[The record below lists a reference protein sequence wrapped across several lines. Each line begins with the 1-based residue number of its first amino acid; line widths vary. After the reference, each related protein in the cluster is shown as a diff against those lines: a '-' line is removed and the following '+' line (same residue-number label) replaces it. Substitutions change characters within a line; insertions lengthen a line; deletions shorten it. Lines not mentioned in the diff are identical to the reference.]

1 MERLKEKSA
10 LIRQLSVIV
19 LAFLTMAVSDAVD
32 TKARR
37 ENKGRNAL
45 QGQPA
50 VVSRVPSSTLVA
62 PMNVPRPLSRSS
74 PVIVLTPSLTAPS
87 AMLRLI
93 GLAETPAPT
102 LTGWPRRLPLLLFA
116 HPSDVPRQLPLVSS
130 LVELTQTAFA
140 PPPTLRSVAFLVR
153 TETSLYHRVSL
164 DDFGRLA
171 GTPTPTSQVA
181 LADARGS
188 VPPLGPPRR
197 ALLSLHLKDADIGNV
212 LRVLSEKSGLNI
224 VTDSAVTGRKI
235 TVDLENV
242 TVEQALD
249 LICAANGLAYQ
260 RRDNAVLVSTPER
273 LGAAVTTA
281 SEAMVLKHA
290 DLATVKDVV
299 DKILSSQG
307 SVRVVPDANVLIVT
321 DNPATVAL
329 IKQLVASL
337 DAPTKLVP
345 LTTEVISLQRA
356 KAADVEEAVRG
367 LLSPQGTVRLV
378 AAANALVVTDVAEK
392 IGVIKQIATGMDAPQ
407 EEPKAVEV
415 FLLRHLSAE
424 QVRDALKALVPD
436 EKDIQ
441 ANKETN
447 SLTIRATA
455 PVMER
460 LRTLIHQLDSAA
472 LREEKH
478 AEVIPL
484 KYADPRAVREI
495 LMKFGLG
502 TESSIQLYTGEAGFS
517 GSRTISGSAISGVG
531 GTNGGGAPGAEGGS
545 PLGGV
550 GSSGSVGGG
559 TQGVLSFPSN
569 ISTTPRNFLV
579 VLDTPSAIARIR
591 TVAETLDRRPRM
603 LVIEV
608 KVVEV
613 NTTDIKSLGISSV
626 GGPAAQ
632 PQPPGTAPATAN
644 AQANQTT
651 GNFSIDAGTGTV
663 GFDNTL
669 VDATR
674 IGITLNALLQ
684 TRRARLL
691 ANPKITTVDGQQAIV
706 FIGDQVPIIET
717 FALNLAQS
725 ASTVRFVP
733 VGITLNLKPRLDT
746 NDYITMEVDSVV
758 SLVTAV
764 IDTGTTRAPQI
775 GTREASTLVRVKQ
788 GEALIIG
795 GLLREEEINNLS
807 KFPLLGDLPV
817 LGGLFRNRTKSKLQT
832 EIVILLTPKVMQ
844 EAAG

>member
-1 MERLKEKSA
+1 MEKLKGKSA
-10 LIRQLSVIV
+10 LIRQLSLIP
-19 LAFLTMAVSDAVD
+19 LAFVTIAASGAVD
-32 TKARR
+32 MKA
-37 ENKGRNAL
+37 NLGDKGRNAP
-45 QGQPA
+45 QGQPSA
-50 VVSRVPSSTLVA
+50 VSRVPSSTLVD
-62 PMNVPRPLSRSS
+62 PMTVPRPLRA
-74 PVIVLTPSLTAPS
+74 SLPIILLKPIASMPS
-87 AMLRLI
+87 ATLRLSD
-93 GLAETPAPT
+93 LVETPVPT
-102 LTGWPRRLPLLLFA
+102 LTGWQGRPPLLLLA
-116 HPSDVPRQLPLVSS
+116 HPSDVPQQLPFVSS
-130 LVELTQTAFA
+130 LIKLTQTAFA
-140 PPPTLRSVAFLVR
+140 PPPPLRSVAFLVR
-153 TETSLYHRVSL
+153 TETSLCHRVS
-164 DDFGRLA
+164 DDLVENTRSPRTYSLLSA
-171 GTPTPTSQVA
+171 A
-181 LADARGS
+181 S
-188 VPPLGPPRR
+188 VPPLGPPRS

-235 TVDLENV
+235 IVDLENV

-260 RRDNAVLVSTPER
+260 RRGNAVLVSTPER

-321 DNPATVAL
+321 DSPATVAL

-337 DAPTKLVP
+337 DTPTKSVA
-345 LTTEVISLQRA
+345 LTTEVISFQRA
-356 KAADVEEAVRG
+356 KAADVEESVRG
-367 LLSPQGTVRLV
+367 LLSPQGTARVV

-392 IGVIKQIATGMDAPQ
+392 VGVIKQIATGMDAPK

-415 FLLRHLSAE
+415 FLLRNLSAE

-447 SLTIRATA
+447 SLTVRAAA

-460 LRTLIHQLDSAA
+460 LRTLITQLDSAA
-472 LREEKH
+472 VREEKH

-502 TESSIQLYTGEAGFS
+502 TDTSIQLYTGEAGFN
-517 GSRTISGSAISGVG
+517 GSRTISGSAVSGVG
-531 GTNGGGAPGAEGGS
+531 GSSGGGASAPGAEVPTSVGMGGLGGS
-545 PLGGV
+545 
-550 GSSGSVGGG
+550 GSLGGG
-559 TQGVLSFPSN
+559 TQGVLSFSSN
-569 ISTTPRNFLV
+569 TSTTPRNFLV

-591 TVAETLDRRPRM
+591 TVAETLDQRPRM

-608 KVVEV
+608 KVLEV
-613 NTTDIKSLGISSV
+613 NATDIKNLGISSV

-632 PQPPGTAPATAN
+632 PQPPGTAPSTAN
-644 AQANQTT
+644 AQANQTS
-651 GNFSIDAGTGTV
+651 GNFSIEAGTGNI

-674 IGITLNALLQ
+674 IGVTLNALIQ

-706 FIGDQVPIIET
+706 FIGDQVPIIEA

-807 KFPLLGDLPV
+807 KFPLLGDLPF

-832 EIVILLTPKVMQ
+832 EIVILLTPRVIQ

>member
-1 MERLKEKSA
+1 MEKLKGKSA
-10 LIRQLSVIV
+10 LICQFSLIT
-19 LAFLTMAVSDAVD
+19 LALVTLAARGAVD
-32 TKARR
+32 TKARLG
-37 ENKGRNAL
+37 NKRR
-45 QGQPA
+45 QGQPSVA
-50 VVSRVPSSTLVA
+50 SRVPSSTRVD
-62 PMNVPRPLSRSS
+62 PMTVPRPLRASLPLILWKPLAS
-74 PVIVLTPSLTAPS
+74 TPSAT
-87 AMLRLI
+87 LRLI

-102 LTGWPRRLPLLLFA
+102 LTGWQGRLPLLLFA
-116 HPSDVPRQLPLVSS
+116 CPSDVPRQLPLVSS
-130 LVELTQTAFA
+130 LIELTQTAFA

-153 TETSLYHRVSL
+153 TETSLYHRVS
-164 DDFGRLA
+164 DDEFVGSA
-171 GTPTPTSQVA
+171 GTLAPPSKTYA
-181 LADARGS
+181 LLSATS
-188 VPPLGPPRR
+188 VPPLGPPRS

-235 TVDLENV
+235 TVDLESV

-260 RRDNAVLVSTPER
+260 RRGNAVLVSTPER
-273 LGAAVTTA
+273 LGAAVTTV
-281 SEAMVLKHA
+281 SEAVVIQHA
-290 DLATVKDVV
+290 KLATVKEVV
-299 DKILSSQG
+299 DKVLSSQG
-307 SVRVVPDANVLIVT
+307 SVRVIEDANVLIVT
-321 DNPATVAL
+321 DSPATVAL
-329 IKQLVASL
+329 VKQLVASL
-337 DAPTKLVP
+337 DTPTKPIP
-345 LTTEVISLQRA
+345 LTTEVISFQRA

-367 LLSPQGTVRLV
+367 LLSPQGTVRVV

-392 IGVIKQIATGMDAPQ
+392 VGVIKQIATGMDAPK

-447 SLTIRATA
+447 SLTVRATA

-460 LRTLIHQLDSAA
+460 LRTLINQLDSAA
-472 LREEKH
+472 MREEKQ

-502 TESSIQLYTGEAGFS
+502 TDASIQLYTGEAGFN
-517 GSRTISGSAISGVG
+517 GSRTISGSAVSGVG
-531 GTNGGGAPGAEGGS
+531 GGGGASAAGAEGSS
-545 PLGGV
+545 PLGGLGGG
-550 GSSGSVGGG
+550 GSLGGG
-559 TQGVLSFPSN
+559 TQGVLSFSSN
-569 ISTTPRNFLV
+569 TSTTPRNFLV

-608 KVVEV
+608 KVLEV
-613 NTTDIKSLGISSV
+613 NTTDIKNLGISSV

-632 PQPPGTAPATAN
+632 PLPPGTAPATPN

-651 GNFSIDAGTGTV
+651 GNFSIEAGTGTV

-706 FIGDQVPIIET
+706 FIGDQVPIIEA

-746 NDYITMEVDSVV
+746 NDYITMEIDSVV

-795 GLLREEEINNLS
+795 GLLREEEVNNLS
-807 KFPLLGDLPV
+807 KFPLLGDLPF
-817 LGGLFRNRTKSKLQT
+817 LGGLFRNRAKSKLQT
-832 EIVILLTPKVMQ
+832 EIVILLTPRVVQ